1 MEAVAEPYIRLRA
14 IHHLEKGYVVIF
26 GGGIGQPYVTTDYP
40 AVQRAIEVRCDAI
53 LAAKHGV
60 DGVFSSDPKK
70 DKTAK
75 RFKSLAY
82 DDFILEKLH
91 IMDHSALLLARDY
104 GMPVHIFNF
113 DAPGAMKA
121 ICSGDENVGTHI
133 APQTKMA
140 TY

>member
-1 MEAVAEPYIRLRA
+1 
-14 IHHLEKGYVVIF
+14 
-26 GGGIGQPYVTTDYP
+26 
-40 AVQRAIEVRCDAI
+40 

-60 DGVFSSDPKK
+60 DGVFSADPKK
-70 DKTAK
+70 DKSAK
-75 RFKSLAY
+75 RFKTLGY

-121 ICSGDENVGTHI
+121 ICSGSEDVGTYI
-133 APQTKMA
+133 APKTTLA